1 MSDYPYGPESAPPA
15 NPPPVQPRSELPRS
29 TAIWSW
35 LCLASLGLA
44 GLFFL
49 YGKHLA
55 MSPLPRGAWFD
66 IVDGLVAWGGTHQLD
81 RGRHRR
87 DRLGSQLVFG
97 TATMTVEPVA
107 MMLPEQPPFRGSIIQ
122 AGPSLNT
129 PNQIAAC
136 YKPRPIL

>member
-66 IVDGLVAWGGTHQLD
+66 IVDGLVAWGELT
-81 RGRHRR
+81 
-87 DRLGSQLVFG
+87 SW
-97 TATMTVEPVA
+97 TV
-107 MMLPEQPPFRGSIIQ
+107 
-122 AGPSLNT
+122 AG
-129 PNQIAAC
+129 IAAIGSVVSWSLAQ
-136 YKPRPIL
+136 RR